1 MHTDPSTSFPF
12 NKGKECVSERLSH
25 LPKITQLVSILLSW
39 TGGRRE
45 LGAASE
51 MNVIHSKMNVIWTPN
66 AVESIG
72 L

>member
-1 MHTDPSTSFPF
+1 M
-12 NKGKECVSERLSH
+12 
-25 LPKITQLVSILLSW
+25 PKITQLVSILPSW

-51 MNVIHSKMNVIWTPN
+51 MNVIQSKMNAIWTPN

>member
-1 MHTDPSTSFPF
+1 MSFREIKSLAKDHTL
-12 NKGKECVSERLSH
+12 VRI
-25 LPKITQLVSILLSW
+25 LPSW

-51 MNVIHSKMNVIWTPN
+51 INVIHSKMNVIWTPN
-66 AVESIG
+66 AAESIG